1 MSPRSRALRRPS
13 AAERLSRKI
22 ESRRAHLGVI
32 GLGYVGLPL
41 AVEFGRA
48 GFQVTGIDIDKRRV
62 HRLERGESYI
72 QDVPTSEVRALVRA
86 GNLKA
91 TSDFSVLRRIDAV
104 NVCVTTPLSKQRDPD
119 VSYIVAAAKQVATY
133 LHPGMLVILE
143 STTYPGTT
151 DELVL
156 PLLTETG
163 LKVGKDFFLA
173 FSPERVDPGNPQF
186 NTKNIPKVV
195 GGVTPACSEVAVALY
210 RQRLEKVVPVSSTQ
224 VAEMVKLLENTFRS
238 VNIGLVNELALMCSR
253 FGIDVWEVI
262 RAAATKPFGFMPF
275 YPGPGLGGHCLP
287 SDPYYL
293 SWKVRL
299 SGYEPRFIAFA
310 DEINTQMP
318 AYVVHMVT
326 DALNDLRRSVRDS
339 RILALGVAYKPNVA
353 DTRDSPALEII
364 DLLIRK
370 GALVSYHD
378 PFVPSV
384 TVNGTRLDCVA
395 WPADV
400 AAYDAVVVLTAHA
413 GYDWP
418 AIVGRARLVL
428 DTRNATKDVTGAAHL
443 IRL

>member
-1 MSPRSRALRRPS
+1 MTTEREDRKVVEALR
-13 AAERLSRKI
+13 ERLAASPI
-22 ESRRAHLGVI
+22 VGVI

-41 AVEFGRA
+41 AVAFAESGA
-48 GFQVTGIDIDKRRV
+48 TVLGVDLDPLGVDLDPRRV
-62 HRLERGESYI
+62 ANITAGKSFIE
-72 QDVPTSEVRALVRA
+72 DVPSDTLSALVRA
-86 GNLKA
+86 ERLTAHSGVEPLKDA
-91 TSDFSVLRRIDAV
+91 DAV
-104 NVCVTTPLSKQRDPD
+104 IICVPTPLGKSKEPD
-119 VSYIVAAAKQVATY
+119 ISFIVAAADAVAGIARRGQVI
-133 LHPGMLVILE
+133 VLE
-143 STTYPGTT
+143 STTYPGT
-151 DELVL
+151 ESR
-156 PLLTETG
+156 G
-163 LKVGKDFFLA
+163 LEVGRDVFLA
-173 FSPERVDPGNPQF
+173 FSPERIDPGNRHY
-186 NTKNIPKVV
+186 TLRNIPKVV
-195 GGVTPACSEVAVALY
+195 GGLTPACGDLAAALY
-210 RQRLEKVVPVSSTQ
+210 GRITPEVVRVASPAT
-224 VAEMVKLLENTFRS
+224 AEMIKLLENTFRS
-238 VNIGLVNELALMCSR
+238 VNIALANEFAIMCR
-253 FGIDVWEVI
+253 RLGISVWEVI
-262 RAAATKPFGFMPF
+262 RGASTKPFGFMPF

-318 AYVVHMVT
+318 AYIVHMVT
-326 DALNDLRRSVRDS
+326 DALNDVRRSVRDS

>member
-1 MSPRSRALRRPS
+1 MTTEREDRKVVEALR
-13 AAERLSRKI
+13 ERLAASPI
-22 ESRRAHLGVI
+22 VGVI

-41 AVEFGRA
+41 AVAFAESGA
-48 GFQVTGIDIDKRRV
+48 TVLGVDLDSRRV
-62 HRLERGESYI
+62 ANITAGKSFIE
-72 QDVPTSEVRALVRA
+72 DVPSDTLSALVRA
-86 GNLKA
+86 ERLTAHSGVEPLKDA
-91 TSDFSVLRRIDAV
+91 DAV
-104 NVCVTTPLSKQRDPD
+104 IICVPTPLGKSKEPD
-119 VSYIVAAAKQVATY
+119 ISFIVAAADAVA
-133 LHPGMLVILE
+133 GIARRGQIIVLE

-151 DELVL
+151 QEVLV
-156 PLLTETG
+156 PRFESRG
-163 LKVGKDFFLA
+163 LEVGRDIFLA
-173 FSPERVDPGNPQF
+173 FSPERIDPGNRHY
-186 NTKNIPKVV
+186 TLRNIPKVV
-195 GGVTPACSEVAVALY
+195 GGLTPACGDLAAALY
-210 RQRLEKVVPVSSTQ
+210 GRITPEVVRVASPAT
-224 VAEMVKLLENTFRS
+224 AEMIKLLENTFRS
-238 VNIGLVNELALMCSR
+238 VNIALANEFAIMCR
-253 FGIDVWEVI
+253 RLGISVWEVI
-262 RAAATKPFGFMPF
+262 RGASTKPFGFMPF

-318 AYVVHMVT
+318 AYIVHMVT
-326 DALNDLRRSVRDS
+326 DALNDVRRSVRDS